1 MLYDIIHLIQLI
13 FGGGKVYVLLD
24 PKSNVP
30 LYEQIIKQVR
40 ERIVQG
46 IVKPGEKVPSI
57 RELSAELAINPNTVS
72 KAYKELERIGLFVTY
87 RGKGTFINDEI
98 DAVIN
103 EQDKEHIKSKLKEVV
118 VDSIYAGITIQE
130 LNNWIEQYYR
140 ELGGIS
146 SD

>member
-72 KAYKELERIGLFVTY
+72 KAYKEL
-87 RGKGTFINDEI
+87 
-98 DAVIN
+98 
-103 EQDKEHIKSKLKEVV
+103 
-118 VDSIYAGITIQE
+118 
-130 LNNWIEQYYR
+130 
-140 ELGGIS
+140 
-146 SD
+146 